1 MRAPAPASESGLYG
15 LGSQRASFFCR
26 CAIPLPEKVG
36 LGGRL
41 AAIATTH
48 LLCGRYHAPMW
59 RSQLHPDLL
68 SLEVCAERAG
78 AALAC
83 EYANST
89 EFDAALI
96 AARRAAGVYG
106 PKRHR
111 RRMLVTAAGIAAG
124 LVVVAFL
131 FV

>member
-1 MRAPAPASESGLYG
+1 
-15 LGSQRASFFCR
+15 
-26 CAIPLPEKVG
+26 
-36 LGGRL
+36 
-41 AAIATTH
+41 
-48 LLCGRYHAPMW
+48 MW
-59 RSQLHPDLL
+59 RSYSHTHTGVDT
-68 SLEVCAERAG
+68 LEAHAERAG

-83 EYANST
+83 AFSNSA

-111 RRMLVTAAGIAAG
+111 RQMWVTVAGLAAG
-124 LVVVAFL
+124 LAAVIFL